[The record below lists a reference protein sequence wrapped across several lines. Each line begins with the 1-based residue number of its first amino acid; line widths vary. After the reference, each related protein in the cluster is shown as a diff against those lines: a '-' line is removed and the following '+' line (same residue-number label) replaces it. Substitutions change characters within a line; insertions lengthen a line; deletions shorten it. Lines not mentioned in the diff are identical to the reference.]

1 MRERRKRLDD
11 QQMKTTVNI
20 AEIEVE
26 DVVKL
31 SVVKLL

>member
-20 AEIEVE
+20 AESEVE